1 MKNNILHALATF
13 IASNYDQLKK
23 DYNELSKEKKA
34 LMPISIFIVGTFDTL
49 LSNQQEENDKLS
61 KEAADQSA

>member
-1 MKNNILHALATF
+1 MKNNILHALTTF

>member
-1 MKNNILHALATF
+1 MKNKILHALATF

-34 LMPISIFIVGTFDTL
+34 IMPISIFIVGTFDTL

-61 KEAADQSA
+61 KEIPESAD